1 MTCARARRSQLQS
14 MIDTPQECKFLA
26 ANWGLKGLDWE
37 LLSQGRVRD
46 QDPQLS
52 SCSQLRVPHF
62 LDHQADEEAAAKAL
76 QDRTQLAL
84 HDAAEDDAPGVK
96 NFRVFPNPH

>member
-1 MTCARARRSQLQS
+1 
-14 MIDTPQECKFLA
+14 MIDAPEECSFLA
-26 ANWGLKGLDWE
+26 ANWGLKGLGAAVTGHV
-37 LLSQGRVRD
+37 QGRVFD
-46 QDPQLS
+46 PDPQLS
-52 SCSQLRVPHF
+52 SCSHLRVPHF

-96 NFRVFPNPH
+96 NIRVFPNPQ